1 MARIVGYVMR
11 HGSTAISPA
20 PEGWKPIGLSREGWG
35 EAQAGADFLEQFIR
49 EGAPKPDWGISSDLP
64 RAEQTLA
71 IVADSLH
78 IPVLHA
84 LTDLRAFE
92 EKAETPAR
100 YEERNAEAFGNI
112 LTTAAK
118 SNSVPLIVCHRS
130 SSGFLG
136 KKHKILSRDPDYRYD
151 ALLLEGGILAL
162 TDCGI
167 MPLFRAIESNWPEH
181 LRCQS

>member
-1 MARIVGYVMR
+1 MR

-35 EAQAGADFLEQFIR
+35 EVQAGADFLEQFVR
-49 EGAPKPDWGISSDLP
+49 QGGPKPSWGISSDLA

-71 IVADSLH
+71 IVADTLQ
-78 IPVLHA
+78 IPVLTP
-84 LTDLRAFE
+84 LFDLRA
-92 EKAETPAR
+92 
-100 YEERNAEAFGNI
+100 YEEHQESPAEYERRNQAGFDAVMQ
-112 LTTAAK
+112 TAQK
-118 SNSVPLIVCHRS
+118 TNSVPLIVAHRS
-130 SSGFLG
+130 STGFLG
-136 KKHKILSRDPDYRYD
+136 KKHKVLMRDPDYRYD

-167 MPLFRAIESNWPEH
+167 SPLFRAIEGNWPEH